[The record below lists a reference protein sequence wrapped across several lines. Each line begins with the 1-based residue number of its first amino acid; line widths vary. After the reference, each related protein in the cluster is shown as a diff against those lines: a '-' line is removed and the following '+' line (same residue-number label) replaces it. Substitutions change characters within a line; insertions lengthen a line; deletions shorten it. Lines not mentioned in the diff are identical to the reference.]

1 MSKKQKNVVWLFILA
16 FLVAESLLILVG
28 SMNFQAKRNHILE
41 DRSNQ
46 LKTAYEAIFNTY
58 SLVSSVIYE
67 QIINTPQITELY
79 SRAYKNN
86 EKRQAEIRD
95 SLFQILNPKYIELTS
110 QSIKQLHFHLPDNVS
125 FLRFHRPEK
134 FGDNLTDVRES
145 VRIANAEQR
154 FVQGFEEGKIYNG
167 FRFVYPLSH
176 KGEHIGTVETSI
188 SFDAINQML
197 HKQAHNVYS
206 FIMRKSV
213 VDEKVFESEQDN
225 YIISAVSDDWVEE
238 KMFLHYN
245 YSCENLSVEIL
256 EKLDKV
262 IKEEYQ
268 NQLDEE
274 LPFSVF
280 VDLNENRYTVSFI
293 PVLNIK
299 HEQVGYI
306 ISYML
311 DVYSDSYIRGVAS
324 FIGGG
329 TLLILVITILFYVI
343 YIKNIT
349 IEDQHSALIKSEE
362 RYKNIYKTIDI
373 GIISNSMSGDILMAN
388 PKIIDMLGY
397 KSLADLKKH
406 NIKDFY
412 VDPDIRKKLI
422 ANLKE
427 EKSNLIIH
435 DILWKRKDGQV
446 IVVKLGGKIHTDII
460 NGEQFLESVVQD
472 ITEMR
477 GLEDSLKISEAGL
490 RESNAAKDRFFS
502 ILAHDLRG
510 PFNSLLGL
518 AELLAVNP
526 ETVDEERKDRFVQL
540 IYTSV
545 KNLSNLIENLLE
557 WSRTQQGTIGFEP
570 KEIELEPLIKETV
583 DLLSEVGFSK
593 QIAILVNIDK
603 SIKLLV
609 DENMVKTII
618 RNLISNAIKFT
629 HKEGLIK
636 IYAGK
641 PVSTEG
647 KKFTEIIIEDNG
659 VGIAKNDLDKLFK
672 IDSGFSNPGTEN
684 EKGTGLGLVLVK
696 EFIEKHAGTIT
707 IESERGIGTKV
718 ILTLPIL
725 A

>member
-1 MSKKQKNVVWLFILA
+1 MSKKKKNVVWLFILA

-28 SMNFQAKRNHILE
+28 SMNFQTKRNHILE
-41 DRSNQ
+41 NRTVQ

-58 SLVSSVIYE
+58 SLVSSVIFE
-67 QIINTPQITELY
+67 QVINTPQITELY

-134 FGDNLTDVRES
+134 FGDDLTDIRES

-167 FRFVYPLSH
+167 FRFVYPLSY

-188 SFDAINQML
+188 SFGAINQIL

-206 FIMRKSV
+206 FILRKSV
-213 VDEKVFESEQDN
+213 VDEKVFESEQYN
-225 YIISAVSDDWVEE
+225 YIISAISDDWVEE
-238 KMFLHYN
+238 KRFLHYN

-256 EKLDKV
+256 EKLDNV
-262 IKEEYQ
+262 IKKKYQ
-268 NQLDEE
+268 DELKE
-274 LPFSVF
+274 GLPFSVF
-280 VDLNENRYTVSFI
+280 IDLDENRYTVSFI

-311 DVYSDSYIRGVAS
+311 DVYSASYIRSVTT

-329 TLLILVITILFYVI
+329 ALLILIISILFYVI

-349 IEDQHSALIKSEE
+349 IEDQHSELIKSEE
-362 RYKNIYKTIDI
+362 RYKNIYNTIDI

-397 KSLADLKKH
+397 KSLADFKKH

-412 VDPDIRKKLI
+412 IDPKNRLALI
-422 ANLKE
+422 DELTL
-427 EKSNLIIH
+427 EKSNKISGEV
-435 DILWKRKDGQV
+435 LWKKKDGSPILIKFISKKHKNSEGHHYV
-446 IVVKLGGKIHTDII
+446 
-460 NGEQFLESVVQD
+460 ESVVQD
-472 ITEMR
+472 ITEIR
-477 GLEDSLKISEAGL
+477 ALEESLKSSEAGL

-526 ETVDEERKDRFVQL
+526 ETVEEERKDRFVQL

-557 WSRTQQGTIGFEP
+557 WSRSQQGTIGFEP

-641 PVSTEG
+641 PVSTDG

-696 EFIEKHAGTIT
+696 EFIEKHDGTIT